1 MPELTI
7 GAEDWMRVAQK
18 KAGELLQLEVALET
32 AGRKIGEMEA
42 ELAETR
48 TEREPAPRPEENGSA
63 PKASKKADSPARA

>member
-1 MPELTI
+1 MPSVTV
-7 GAEDWMRVAQK
+7 GATDWQAVAQHY
-18 KAGELLQLEVALET
+18 AEEVLHLRVNLQAVARTLSDL
-32 AGRKIGEMEA
+32 EA